1 MNNSLNN
8 EIKFYKNKFI
18 SFKNKFNI
26 ISKIKETDKL
36 GLNDN
41 TLYLDNYNWSRYLM
55 RRILRQNYIK
65 INNYFKS
72 EFNIFIK
79 FLDQY
84 LEYLNVTNKKNI
96 LTNEI
101 YFFIDEIIKGFYN
114 LKISYK
120 YKRDFLITIN
130 GIILTLYSFN
140 EAIED
145 KLYKNIKGRK
155 NSI

>member
-8 EIKFYKNKFI
+8 EIKFYKDKFI
-18 SFKNKFNI
+18 SFKNKFHI
-26 ISKIKETDKL
+26 IAEIKETDKL
-36 GLNDN
+36 GLNN
-41 TLYLDNYNWSRYLM
+41 NILYLDNYNWSRYLM

-72 EFNIFIK
+72 EFNFFIK

-140 EAIED
+140 EAIQD
-145 KLYKNIKGRK
+145 KLYKNVKERK